1 MTCAMDAFVD
11 AFLKACPQPP
21 PPPPLPPGLGP
32 DPVPLRKAA
41 VLVPLFEHAQ
51 DGKIHCLLTV
61 RPSHMRRHAGEV
73 CLPGGK
79 IDEGDVDA
87 VAAALREAEE
97 EIGLPRDLVGVKV
110 VGTMTPALSLHLME
124 VTPVVAVI
132 PADFV
137 PRPNP
142 EVTYILLPRKKMD
155 DEPLRTSGGESM
167 SFNLIH
173 SETSTPPPL
182 PSRR

>member
-1 MTCAMDAFVD
+1 MDAFVE

-21 PPPPLPPGLGP
+21 PPLPVPASSP
-32 DPVPLRKAA
+32 DPPVTLRKAA
-41 VLVPLFEHAQ
+41 VLIPLFVHPQ
-51 DGKIHCLLTV
+51 DDQIHCLLTV
-61 RPSHMRRHAGEV
+61 RPSHMRSHAGEV

-79 IDEGDVDA
+79 IDEEDADA

-97 EIGLPRDLVGVKV
+97 EIGLPRGHEGVRV
-110 VGTMTPALSLHLME
+110 VGLMTPTLSLHLME

-142 EVTYILLPRKKMD
+142 EVRC
-155 DEPLRTSGGESM
+155 
-167 SFNLIH
+167 
-173 SETSTPPPL
+173 
-182 PSRR
+182 